1 MSKRTTKAFTLWF
14 VFVLC
19 FMPTVLLCINMDSSI
34 FVHVAFEPV
43 EVTVE
48 RCEAVSGY
56 SDSFD
61 KFENGFRTEVRY
73 GRELYVLRNTDGRE
87 YDVGSE
93 IDANLAVTGYLSG
106 NMFASTEGVRTFSYR
121 KFVYMALISVSTTV
135 FIYAVAY
142 TVKISPRRKP
152 AKAPPEPSRR
162 GFDPERKR

>member
-1 MSKRTTKAFTLWF
+1 MSRKTKKAFTLWF
-14 VFVLC
+14 VFLLC
-19 FMPTVLLCINMDSSI
+19 FVPTVLLCTNMDSSI

-48 RCEAVSGY
+48 RCQAVNEY
-56 SDSFD
+56 SDVYD
-61 KFENGFRTEVRY
+61 KIENGFLTEVRY
-73 GRELYVLRNTDGRE
+73 DRELYVLRNTDGHE

-93 IDANLAVTGYLSG
+93 IDAYLAVSGYLSG
-106 NMFASTEGVRTFSYR
+106 NMFAGTEGVRTFSYR

-152 AKAPPEPSRR
+152 AKAPPEPSRP